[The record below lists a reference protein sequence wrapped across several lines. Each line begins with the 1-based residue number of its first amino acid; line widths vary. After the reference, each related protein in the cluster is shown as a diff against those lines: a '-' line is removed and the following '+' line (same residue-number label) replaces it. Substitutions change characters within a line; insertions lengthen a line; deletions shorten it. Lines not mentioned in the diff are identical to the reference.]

1 MKRTRLAGTVAGMPS
16 QCNEDAQANLVRAF
30 RELVERRYRDG
41 WPLTRFAQELNVS
54 LPALRSACMTVDGLT
69 PSTILHERLIVE
81 AKRSLVYSTMTVAQI
96 AYRLGFE
103 DADYFTRFFS
113 RMCKKSPTL
122 YREHKLNPSSAY
134 RVLTPALAPTAE

>member
-1 MKRTRLAGTVAGMPS
+1 MKRTRLAGRVTGVPS
-16 QCNEDAQANLVRAF
+16 QCNEDAQGNVVRAF
-30 RELVERRYRDG
+30 RDLVERRYREG
-41 WPLTRFAQELNVS
+41 WALARFAQELNVS

-96 AYRLGFE
+96 AYRLGF
-103 DADYFTRFFS
+103 DDPDYFTRFFA

-134 RVLTPALAPTAE
+134 RVLTPALSPTAE